1 MFTFSLSLE
10 ERVLDSIYRMGFG
23 ESSDSAHDHNLFT
36 AFISPLLLSSRIWP
50 IRLSLFNRDSLE
62 FDSIPA
68 LSFTS
73 CPTKNCDL
81 NLYWSAVLVE
91 ALIVCGILGVV
102 FFSIFSFSID
112 LTLLLISGFVFRV
125 LDFVKA
131 SQERMSTHL
140 RLLKLEQISF
150 FLANG
155 LIAIGA
161 IGGGGLG
168 FYLFGS
174 F

>member
-1 MFTFSLSLE
+1 MIRYIGWVLGSRVTQLMITICLQLLLARCFSPQEFGRFASLFSIVTLWNLTLSL
-10 ERVLDSIYRMGFG
+10 RF
-23 ESSDSAHDHNLFT
+23 
-36 AFISPLLLSSRIWP
+36 PLQVVRQ
-50 IRLSLFNRDSLE
+50 
-62 FDSIPA
+62 
-68 LSFTS
+68 
-73 CPTKNCDL
+73 KNCDL